1 MSEEQLDVH
10 VEPVEDIPVIIA
22 KLERMKIQELVE
34 RHFVPHGN
42 WRGCSVGQLALV
54 WLTYI

>member
-1 MSEEQLDVH
+1 MSEEQLDVR

-22 KLERMKIQELVE
+22 KLEQMKIEELVE

-42 WRGCSVGQLALV
+42 
-54 WLTYI
+54 